1 MRRDQRGAS
10 LVEFALVLPVFFMLV
25 LGMFTGG
32 LAYNRKLALT
42 QASREA
48 ARYGATLPR
57 ANFLT
62 VSGWLDAVATVAVKS
77 AEGELNSGV
86 PDRSVCVAYVFQTG
100 TAQSQTWRRVES
112 ATALPSYE
120 MNKEC
125 FTDGRPLNETR
136 VQVVTAR
143 TSKLE
148 ALLFSQDLALRS
160 EAVSRF
166 EALA

>member
-42 QASREA
+42 QATREA
-48 ARYGATLPR
+48 ARYGATLPV
-57 ANFLT
+57 ATLN
-62 VSGWLDAVATVAVKS
+62 SWLDAVATVAVKS
-77 AEGELNSGV
+77 AEGELESGV
-86 PDRSVCVAYVFQTG
+86 PNRSVCVAYVFQTG
-100 TAQSQTWRRVES
+100 TPQSQTKRRVE
-112 ATALPSYE
+112 TTGGPSYE
-120 MNKEC
+120 FDREC

-136 VQVVTAR
+136 VQVATAR
-143 TSKLE
+143 TSNLE
-148 ALLFSQDLALRS
+148 ALLFSQDLVLRS

-166 EALA
+166 EALP